1 MSHPEKSSKP
11 ILPSIDTEIIK
22 KYNITEVEC
31 NTLSEFEVKQDK
43 FQQWLTAQKL
53 DSVETTALSCRTFE
67 DVATFWS
74 DMSKNTE
81 SDFNILHQSG
91 WKLWTK
97 KYQNFSE
104 GASSFMRDLKPI
116 FDIVTGMGVP
126 YAGLA
131 IGIINGLIT
140 FAGKKNTMENQISS
154 AIEGIKDRLPGLKM
168 YQAIYTGNN
177 ELETDLQKK
186 ILFAYLAFVDL
197 SMDIMKYFIQ
207 PGYRRWGTA
216 LFKSGSFTTMT
227 SNIYSSLSDIRLR
240 CEELIG
246 LRIDTL
252 VRGMDALKTQNQV
265 LLARIDELQQDQTTA
280 HVLEIQDVLDL
291 ASWTPEHHHK
301 KLAEYKSRLLY
312 EQHEELGIYQQMTGH
327 EIEKLRGTDAFV
339 DWARPSSSGVLILR
353 GINNENLSES
363 KIHNWLSPFAL
374 DIADW
379 IHKRS
384 PSPNA
389 VYIFDSADHAS
400 RSIFKAIPMVL
411 FQLLWFQRPKL
422 GSKSKGHY
430 EALMAAL
437 HQYASLPLSQGD
449 GNLKVQALGS
459 LATQV
464 VHLYEGEKQPVYIIL
479 DRVDQCSDHYE
490 LMNILVNRMMR
501 ESTSFIKILLVA
513 ATNWPKLEYLGFG
526 PLAPVHEVTLR
537 QDFLDYNDY

>member
-1 MSHPEKSSKP
+1 MASHLSLSQFERSCVNYLFDFSS
-11 ILPSIDTEIIK
+11 
-22 KYNITEVEC
+22 

-81 SDFNILHQSG
+81 SEFDISHQSG

-126 YAGLA
+126 YVGLA

-140 FAGKKNTMENQISS
+140 FSGKKNTMETQISS

-197 SMDIMKYFIQ
+197 SMDIIKYFIQ

-216 LFKSGSFTTMT
+216 LFKSGKFTTMT

-252 VRGMDALKTQNQV
+252 VRGMDALKTQNE
-265 LLARIDELQQDQTTA
+265 ELQQDQTTA

-291 ASWTPEHHHK
+291 ASWTPEDHHK

-312 EQHEELGIYQQMTGH
+312 EQHEELGMYQQMTGH
-327 EIEKLRGTDAFV
+327 EMEKLRGTDAFV

-379 IHKRS
+379 IHKRN

-400 RSIFKAIPMVL
+400 IFKAIPTVL
-411 FQLLWFQRPKL
+411 LQLLWFQRPKL
-422 GSKSKGHY
+422 GSKSKGQY

-449 GNLKVQALGS
+449 GKVQALGS
-459 LATQV
+459 LAAQV
-464 VHLYEGEKQPVYIIL
+464 FHIYEGEKQPVYIIL

-501 ESTSFIKILLVA
+501 ESTSFIKILLVVG
-513 ATNWPKLEYLGFG
+513 TNWPTLEYFGFG
-526 PLAPVHEVTLR
+526 PSAHVHEVTLR